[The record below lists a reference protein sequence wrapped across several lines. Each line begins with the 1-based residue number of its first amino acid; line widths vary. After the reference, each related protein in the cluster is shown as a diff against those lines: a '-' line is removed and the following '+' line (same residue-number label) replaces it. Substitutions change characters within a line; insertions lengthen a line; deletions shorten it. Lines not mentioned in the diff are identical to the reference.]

1 MGMRENL
8 ITDWKDKTLEFQGK
22 KLYVVDQF
30 EYEGITYLY
39 TVDIATINNKNI
51 EVAFLYKVKD
61 DIFEDVTDDAL
72 FNKLVVRAGSNLMG
86 NMLKE
91 DLEQLKKYGK

>member
-8 ITDWKDKTLEFQGK
+8 IADWKDKTLEYQGK

-51 EVAFLYKVKD
+51 EIAFLYKVKD
-61 DIFEDVTDDAL
+61 DIFEDVRDDAL
-72 FNKLVVRAGSNLMG
+72 FNKLVIRAGSNLMG

-91 DLEQLKKYGK
+91 DLEQLQGNGE